1 MVPTCVSGPRGFVK
15 ADGRRGS
22 ILAPFGS
29 YPSMISVASAD
40 IAALKADLRV
50 QARKRRAAA
59 YRANGAQIAA
69 QLVAYLPALDLPSGC
84 VVAGYVQRGSEL
96 DPLPILEAL
105 RHRGHRLALPVVKAK
120 NAPMTFRAWTPGEP
134 LAIDGAGLPAPPVIA
149 ADVVPG
155 ALIVPLVAF
164 DAKGTR
170 LGTGAGYYDRTLP
183 ALRAGNPNLVVVG
196 VGFAAQQAHELPHEV
211 TDVPLD
217 AMITEGGVLWFRD
230 RA

>member
-29 YPSMISVASAD
+29 CPSMISVASAD

-69 QLVAYLPALDLPSGC
+69 QLATYLPALDLPSRC

-96 DPLPILEAL
+96 DPLPILQAL
-105 RHRGHRLALPVVKAK
+105 RDRGHRLALPVVKAK
-120 NAPMTFRAWTPGEP
+120 KAPMAFRAWTPGEP
-134 LAIDGAGLPAPPVIA
+134 LAIDGAGLPAPPVTA
-149 ADVVPG
+149 PDVVPG

-164 DAKGTR
+164 DRKGTR

-183 ALRAGNPNLVVVG
+183 ALRHSNPNLVVVG
-196 VGFAAQQAHELPHEV
+196 IGFAAQQEHELPHEV

-217 AMITEGGVLWFRD
+217 AIITERGVLWFRD